1 MIEQKM
7 DELKASIEEL
17 TSMIRELNHTLVFKG
32 KSLPKAEEPKA
43 EKETPAPVVQV
54 EELDPKDA
62 FVKAVKKNKKA
73 VVELLA
79 NDFGAKKFA
88 DVPEDQH
95 ADLVA
100 KLGAL

>member
-7 DELKASIEEL
+7 DELKSSIEEL

-32 KSLPKAEEPKA
+32 KSLPKAEEP
-43 EKETPAPVVQV
+43 EVETPAPVVQV

-79 NDFGAKKFA
+79 NEFGAKKFA